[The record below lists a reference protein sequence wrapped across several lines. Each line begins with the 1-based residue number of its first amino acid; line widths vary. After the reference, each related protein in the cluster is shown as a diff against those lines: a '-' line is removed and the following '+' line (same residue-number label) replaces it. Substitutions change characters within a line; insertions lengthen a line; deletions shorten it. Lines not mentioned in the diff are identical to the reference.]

1 MKATHRHP
9 PRLTDHAARLSRC
22 VPYRPEHPAYSPG
35 ASIALWGTRGSM
47 GIGGTGRLGSRGGVG
62 GNGINGVRLDRSFYC
77 SGKRRVAR
85 QAKDHPEGLP
95 TAWHTTWRSPFR
107 EKSGPGGQAHL
118 HTTLNKSRDEKLD
131 LARPGSGNASGKRAL
146 VMGTGARLPALARAA
161 QQRQKGAST
170 WARTRD
176 LSVNSRALCQL
187 SHGGNTMD
195 TQGQNV
201 HPAGFEPAPS
211 DEDYDLNVAC

>member
-22 VPYRPEHPAYSPG
+22 VLDGPNHPAYSPG
-35 ASIALWGTRGSM
+35 ASIALWGTRPRRFDQG
-47 GIGGTGRLGSRGGVG
+47 GRLGNTHSDNDADRHPWKIPGVAFRFLPSSSRQAS
-62 GNGINGVRLDRSFYC
+62 RLLSRSLDCNMHHRGYQDRSFYC

-131 LARPGSGNASGKRAL
+131 LAGPGCGNGSGKRPGVIGAR
-146 VMGTGARLPALARAA
+146 ARLPDGRCA
-161 QQRQKGAST
+161 QC
-170 WARTRD
+170 
-176 LSVNSRALCQL
+176 LSAGKKRRLHLGSN
-187 SHGGNTMD
+187 
-195 TQGQNV
+195 QG
-201 HPAGFEPAPS
+201 PIG
-211 DEDYDLNVAC
+211 

>member
-22 VPYRPEHPAYSPG
+22 VPYRPKHPAYSPG
-35 ASIALWGTRGSM
+35 ASIALWGTRPGVDSELV
-47 GIGGTGRLGSRGGVG
+47 GAHHVRARGGSECQSDRSPRITPRSKQG
-62 GNGINGVRLDRSFYC
+62 KPRKDRSFYC

-131 LARPGSGNASGKRAL
+131 LGGPRCGNGSGKRPG
-146 VMGTGARLPALARAA
+146 VIGRGARLPDGRCA
-161 QQRQKGAST
+161 QC
-170 WARTRD
+170 
-176 LSVNSRALCQL
+176 LS
-187 SHGGNTMD
+187 
-195 TQGQNV
+195 
-201 HPAGFEPAPS
+201 AGKKAPPPGLEPGTYRLTAERS
-211 DEDYDLNVAC
+211 AN

>member
-22 VPYRPEHPAYSPG
+22 VPYRPKHPAYSPG
-35 ASIALWGTRGSM
+35 ASIALWGTRPGGDESQVQTLASMLISERSPGSVP
-47 GIGGTGRLGSRGGVG
+47 GSSRQASRLLSRSLDCNMHHRGYQ
-62 GNGINGVRLDRSFYC
+62 DRSFCC

-131 LARPGSGNASGKRAL
+131 LAGPGCGNGSGKRPGVIGA
-146 VMGTGARLPALARAA
+146 GARLPDGRCA
-161 QQRQKGAST
+161 QC
-170 WARTRD
+170 
-176 LSVNSRALCQL
+176 LSAGKKRRLHLGSN
-187 SHGGNTMD
+187 
-195 TQGQNV
+195 QG
-201 HPAGFEPAPS
+201 PIG
-211 DEDYDLNVAC
+211 